1 MASARA
7 VRTLSF
13 SFAGL
18 RYSCQILEHPSARTP
33 LLLVSGGLQSTRLER
48 RFAEHFAKSTT
59 VIICHLPGTRRSDA
73 LPSCHGLDFLAF
85 TIANVLDRLE
95 IPRVHLVAASY
106 GGPIAYRF
114 AQRFPASVERLVL
127 AGVTADVPPQ
137 VRAGVLRTLTFLGD
151 ERMVEFAREVV
162 DGLLCTDPDKP
173 IERRALAH
181 RLLTRQ
187 FEHMGPAGRL
197 RYCYNTR
204 RLLDHA
210 RLDLDNAPEV
220 PALVF
225 TGEHDVYT
233 RPEAARRVADAF
245 DEAVFTTIRRAD
257 HLFHLERYDATLN
270 LVSWFLLGT
279 PLAHPEDYTEIDRHA
294 RGRRTPSVPA
304 TWAPQPLVFAPGQV

>member
-59 VIICHLPGTRRSDA
+59 VITCHLPGTRRSDA

-114 AQRFPASVERLVL
+114 AQRFPGSVERLVL
-127 AGVTADVPPQ
+127 AGVMADVPPA
-137 VRAGVLRTLTFLGD
+137 VRASVLRTLTFLGD
-151 ERMVEFAREVV
+151 ERMADFAREVV

-173 IERRALAH
+173 IERRAVAR

-197 RYCYNTR
+197 RYCYNMR

-220 PALVF
+220 PVLVF

-233 RPEAARRVADAF
+233 RPEACRDIAEAF

-257 HLFHLERYDATLN
+257 HLFHLERYEATLA

-279 PLAHPEDYTEIDRHA
+279 RIDNTSDYTDFEQQDRK
-294 RGRRTPSVPA
+294 SV
-304 TWAPQPLVFAPGQV
+304 V